1 MEKRINTELIII
13 LIILSLSLLA
23 AYIIEYGLGHAPCK
37 LCIYQRVPYFLSI
50 FLILNT
56 LLTKKYIKLSLF
68 FLALISLCGSALSFY
83 HFGIEQGFFNETLV
97 CETENQT
104 NNLSKE
110 EILDQ
115 LRKQTVSCKDV
126 SFRLLGLSLASI
138 NAIFSF
144 ILFCIFVRLFKK
156 L

>member
-56 LLTKKYIKLSLF
+56 LLTKKYIKMGSNRRQKYLKKEHIEKSN
-68 FLALISLCGSALSFY
+68 LIF
-83 HFGIEQGFFNETLV
+83 
-97 CETENQT
+97 ENRY
-104 NNLSKE
+104 NMKE
-110 EILDQ
+110 GLYLELMNTI
-115 LRKQTVSCKDV
+115 KD
-126 SFRLLGLSLASI
+126 
-138 NAIFSF
+138 
-144 ILFCIFVRLFKK
+144 
-156 L
+156 